1 MAGSGYQ
8 FGGQVLR
15 LEVVRAPEEVG
26 AGAGRLD
33 SVCRFGY
40 PVAVNLTRQQI
51 LDTVAALKPEM
62 ARTYKVR
69 SVSLFGSAA
78 RDQHGPGSDVDVLV
92 DFAEGADLF
101 DLVGLSLLLEER
113 LGCPVDVVPRRAL
126 RPEIRD
132 WVVSELVSV

>member
-1 MAGSGYQ
+1 
-8 FGGQVLR
+8 
-15 LEVVRAPEEVG
+15 
-26 AGAGRLD
+26 
-33 SVCRFGY
+33 VCRFGY

-132 WVVSELVSV
+132 SVVSELVSV